1 MTSAV
6 LKRMKHQTLFENPTG
21 SSSSILLANG
31 IINRAYLFNVKE
43 ANKEVT
49 IEN

>member
-6 LKRMKHQTLFENPTG
+6 LKTMKHQTLFESPTG

-31 IINRAYLFNVKE
+31 FINRAYVFNV
-43 ANKEVT
+43 KEVT